1 MRELHLR
8 PGSCPLCP
16 VDPHRGVAYVSLH
29 HLYDRDDVPAN
40 LQWLCGSGTTGH
52 HGLITEED
60 EVARRLLGQH
70 VVRRRPDFLIYLG
83 AKAGA
88 GKAQAR
94 ADRAVSLWCSTAS
107 DPTGMQH
114 FRRDLSWLRGLCT
127 GWTRRRVSAY

>member
-1 MRELHLR
+1 MAGAPDPKPAARVRDAKLMRELHLR

-88 GKAQAR
+88 GKAQAW
-94 ADRAVSLWCSTAS
+94 LL
-107 DPTGMQH
+107 
-114 FRRDLSWLRGLCT
+114 RRLFVVLDG
-127 GWTRRRVSAY
+127 